1 MTKNFNYEY
10 EFTRVD
16 FEYSKLLG
24 AKPCVCNKFP
34 IFVYKDTAARNTAL
48 KCMHCDRQTDYQGSE
63 KSAVLMWNSDK
74 VFVAPKPKT
83 YIITF

>member
-1 MTKNFNYEY
+1 M
-10 EFTRVD
+10 D

-34 IFVYKDTAARNTAL
+34 IFVYKDTAARNAAL
-48 KCMHCDRQTDYQGSE
+48 KCVHCDRQTDYINTTRSDGYTDYQGSE